1 MTLMRSKSPIWACRS
16 IRLADQDSVYCAHRE
31 GYEPRVFSGAS
42 LIRMRASNHIER
54 TSTLK
59 NASNGQSDFLMH
71 YGVKG
76 QKWGVITKE
85 YEPVA
90 VDHRRMRRASP
101 IARVR
106 SKISERT
113 AKDDTEVQQS
123 GEDWRNRI
131 ESVRKKQI
139 NIGKAVGA
147 GSLALM
153 FWGGYKLNKIHGEQ
167 FIHGNKALQNLLG
180 RQSSGLKAFLKD
192 VGKAGMDLA
201 WAKEL
206 TARMGPDR
214 VKMHFE
220 RANVLLKGQRYIDYM
235 KKAKGYINRF
245 RNMSAG

>member
-1 MTLMRSKSPIWACRS
+1 MTHQSSYMSSNY
-16 IRLADQDSVYCAHRE
+16 LADRDHAYCAHRE
-31 GYEPRVFSGAS
+31 GHEPRVFSGAS
-42 LIRMRASNHIER
+42 FIRMRDSTAIQKASTFEIATNDHDFIEHH
-54 TSTLK
+54 
-59 NASNGQSDFLMH
+59 GI
-71 YGVKG
+71 KG
-76 QKWGVITKE
+76 QRWGVITKE

-101 IARVR
+101 IAMVR

-113 AKDDTEVQQS
+113 AKDDAEVQQS
-123 GEDWRNRI
+123 GEDWQNRI
-131 ESVRKKQI
+131 ESIQKRQK

-167 FIHGNKALQNLLG
+167 FIHGKKALRNLLG
-180 RQSSGLKAFLKD
+180 GPPSSFKKFLKD
-192 VGKAGMDLA
+192 AGKAGMDLA

-220 RANVLLKGQRYIDYM
+220 KANVLLKGQRYIDYM

-245 RNMSAG
+245 KNRSAG

>member
-16 IRLADQDSVYCAHRE
+16 IRLADQDCVYCAHRE

-42 LIRMRASNHIER
+42 LIRMRASNRIER

-59 NASNGQSDFLMH
+59 NALNGQSDFLMH
-71 YGVKG
+71 HGIKG
-76 QKWGVITKE
+76 QRWGVITKE
-85 YEPVA
+85 YQPVA

-113 AKDDTEVQQS
+113 AKDDAEVQQS
-123 GEDWRNRI
+123 SEDWQNRI
-131 ESVRKKQI
+131 ESIQKKQK

-167 FIHGNKALQNLLG
+167 FIHGKKALRNLLG
-180 RQSSGLKAFLKD
+180 GSPSGFKKFLKD

-235 KKAKGYINRF
+235 KKAKGYINRLKN
-245 RNMSAG
+245 RSAG